1 MKNKN
6 LKNALKKFN
15 QMEISKVGSM
25 EILNPD
31 ELGAIKGGLT
41 DIDCKKRFK
50 IKCTGTFTMNLE
62 SELSA

>member
-1 MKNKN
+1 
-6 LKNALKKFN
+6 
-15 QMEISKVGSM
+15 M

-50 IKCTGTFTMNLE
+50 IKCTNSFTMELS
-62 SELSA
+62 SELV